1 MIMSPSALKSF
12 REKPEYKKL
21 YCDTCNSIMPPPGFF
36 CIQCGPPDGPVAVVE
51 GELTFFKMILRVTL
65 LTLLFLIIAIFKLDI
80 NLIGFLPINQGETQI
95 KVAEDEDFKIL
106 FKGNAAVANIRNL
119 PNMKTSKIIDSIP
132 IGTQVMV
139 NGVQGDWSK
148 IEYSHELN
156 DNLKTGWIA
165 KKLLDSEI
173 K

>member
-1 MIMSPSALKSF
+1 MSPGVLKSF
-12 REKPEYKKL
+12 KENPEYKDL
-21 YCDTCNSIMPPPGFF
+21 YCDTCNSPIPAPGFF
-36 CIQCGPPDGPVAVVE
+36 CVQCGPPDGPVAVQE
-51 GELTFFKMILRVTL
+51 GQLTFFKMILRVTL

-95 KVAEDEDFKIL
+95 KVAEDEDFKII
-106 FKGNAAVANIRNL
+106 FKVNTDLANIRNL

>member
-1 MIMSPSALKSF
+1 MSPSVLKSIG
-12 REKPEYKKL
+12 ENPENKDI
-21 YCDTCNSIMPPPGFF
+21 YCGTCSSRIPSPGFF
-36 CIQCGPPDGPVAVVE
+36 CIQCGPPEGPVAAIE
-51 GELTFFKMILRVTL
+51 GELTFSKMILRITRL
-65 LTLLFLIIAIFKLDI
+65 ILLFLIIAVFKLDI
-80 NLIGFLPINQGETQI
+80 NMMEVFPINQDETQI
-95 KVAEDEDFKIL
+95 KVPEDEDFKII
-106 FKGNAAVANIRNL
+106 FKVNTGLANIRNL

>member
-1 MIMSPSALKSF
+1 MSQSVLKNF

-21 YCDTCNSIMPPPGFF
+21 YCNTCNSIMPPPGFF
-36 CIQCGPPDGPVAVVE
+36 CIQCGPPDGPVAFAE
-51 GELTFFKMILRVTL
+51 GKLTFSKMILRVTL
-65 LTLLFLIIAIFKLDI
+65 LVLLFLVVAIFKLDI
-80 NLIGFLPINQGETQI
+80 NVFEVLPINQDETQI
-95 KVAEDEDFKIL
+95 KVPEDEDFKII
-106 FKGNAAVANIRNL
+106 FKVNTGLANIRSL

>member
-1 MIMSPSALKSF
+1 MMEVF
-12 REKPEYKKL
+12 
-21 YCDTCNSIMPPPGFF
+21 
-36 CIQCGPPDGPVAVVE
+36 
-51 GELTFFKMILRVTL
+51 
-65 LTLLFLIIAIFKLDI
+65 
-80 NLIGFLPINQGETQI
+80 PINQGETQI
-95 KVAEDEDFKIL
+95 KVAEDEDFKII
-106 FKGNAAVANIRNL
+106 FKVNTDLANIRNL

>member
-1 MIMSPSALKSF
+1 MSQSALKSF
-12 REKPEYKKL
+12 REKYEYKKL

-95 KVAEDEDFKIL
+95 KVAEDEDFKII
-106 FKGNAAVANIRNL
+106 FKVNTDLANIRNL

>member
-1 MIMSPSALKSF
+1 MSPSVLKSF
-12 REKPEYKKL
+12 RENPEYKDL
-21 YCDTCNSIMPPPGFF
+21 YCGTCNSLIPAPGFF
-36 CIQCGPPDGPVAVVE
+36 CIQCGPPEGPGALKE
-51 GELTFFKMILRVTL
+51 GELTLLKTTLRITL
-65 LTLLFLIIAIFKLDI
+65 LTLLFLIIAVFKLNI
-80 NLIGFLPINQGETQI
+80 NMTEVFSVNQDEKQM
-95 KVAEDEDFKIL
+95 KVAEDEDFKII
-106 FKGNAAVANIRNL
+106 FKVNTDLANIRNL

-165 KKLLDSEI
+165 TRLLDSEI

>member
-1 MIMSPSALKSF
+1 MSQSALKSF
-12 REKPEYKKL
+12 REKPEHKKL

-36 CIQCGPPDGPVAVVE
+36 CIQCGPPGGPVAVQE
-51 GELTFFKMILRVTL
+51 GQLTFFKMIIRVTL

-95 KVAEDEDFKIL
+95 KVAEDQDFKII
-106 FKGNAAVANIRNL
+106 FKVNTDLANIRNL

>member
-1 MIMSPSALKSF
+1 MIMSPSVLKSF

-36 CIQCGPPDGPVAVVE
+36 CIQCGPPDGPVAVQE
-51 GELTFFKMILRVTL
+51 GQLTFFKMILRVTL

-95 KVAEDEDFKIL
+95 KVAEDEDFKII
-106 FKGNAAVANIRNL
+106 FKVNTDLANIRNL

>member
-1 MIMSPSALKSF
+1 MSPSVLKSF
-12 REKPEYKKL
+12 RENPEYKDL
-21 YCDTCNSIMPPPGFF
+21 YCSTCNSLIPAPGFF
-36 CIQCGPPDGPVAVVE
+36 CVQCGPPEGPIGVKE
-51 GELTFFKMILRVTL
+51 ELTLLKTTLRITL
-65 LTLLFLIIAIFKLDI
+65 LTLLFLIIAVFKLDI
-80 NLIGFLPINQGETQI
+80 NMMEVFSINQDEKQMKI
-95 KVAEDEDFKIL
+95 AEDKDFKII
-106 FKGNAAVANIRNL
+106 FKVNAVVANIRNL

-148 IEYSHELN
+148 IEYSNELN

>member
-1 MIMSPSALKSF
+1 MSQSALKSF
-12 REKPEYKKL
+12 REKPEHKKL

-36 CIQCGPPDGPVAVVE
+36 CIQCGPPDGPVAVQE
-51 GELTFFKMILRVTL
+51 GQLTFFKMILRVTL

-95 KVAEDEDFKIL
+95 KVAEDEDFKII
-106 FKGNAAVANIRNL
+106 FKVNTDLANIRNL

-148 IEYSHELN
+148 IEYGHELN

>member
-1 MIMSPSALKSF
+1 MSQSALKNF

-21 YCDTCNSIMPPPGFF
+21 YCDTCNSIIPPPGFF
-36 CIQCGPPDGPVAVVE
+36 CIQCGPPDGPVAVQE
-51 GELTFFKMILRVTL
+51 GQLTFFKMILRVTL

-95 KVAEDEDFKIL
+95 KVAEDEDFKII
-106 FKGNAAVANIRNL
+106 FKVNTDLANIRNL